1 MRIQWAK
8 LILGALVISALAGC
22 GFKLRGPTQ
31 FPFKKI
37 YTSFAESS
45 PVGADFKRT
54 MRAQDSVEFVPKPE
68 EGEVRLMILQ
78 DARERE
84 IVGYS
89 ATGRPRE
96 YQLRQKLRYQILDNK
111 ADPIGGPVEI
121 VIRRDISTSD
131 ALLNAKL
138 QEEELLYREMQDDL
152 VQQLLRRLS
161 VVNPKQGSDANS
173 RR

>member
-1 MRIQWAK
+1 MKYQWTK
-8 LILGALVISALAGC
+8 LLIGALVITAVAGC

-31 FPFKKI
+31 FPFKKL
-37 YTSFAESS
+37 YTSFADSS
-45 PVGADFKRT
+45 PVGADFKRL
-54 MRAQDSVEFVPKPE
+54 MRAQDSVEFVAKPE
-68 EGEVRLMILQ
+68 EGEVRLMVLQ
-78 DARERE
+78 DLRERE

-96 YQLRQKLRYQILDNK
+96 YQLRQKLRYQILDSK
-111 ADPIGGPVEI
+111 ADPIGSSAEI

-131 ALLNAKL
+131 ALINAKQ

>member
-1 MRIQWAK
+1 MSYPGAK
-8 LILGALVISALAGC
+8 LLLGALIIATVAGC

-31 FPFKKI
+31 FPFKKL

-45 PVGADFKRT
+45 PVGADFKRM
-54 MRAQDSVEFVPKPE
+54 MRAQDSVEFVAKPE
-68 EGEVRLMILQ
+68 QGEVRLIILQ

-96 YQLRQKLRYQILDNK
+96 YQLRQKLRYRLLDIK
-111 ADPIGGPVEI
+111 ADPIGSDTEI

-131 ALLNAKL
+131 ALLNAKQ

-173 RR
+173 SR

>member
-1 MRIQWAK
+1 MRYQWAK
-8 LILGALVISALAGC
+8 LVLGALVIVAVAGC

-31 FPFKKI
+31 FPFKKL
-37 YTSFAESS
+37 YTSFAETSA
-45 PVGADFKRT
+45 VGADFRRM
-54 MRAQDSVEFVPKPE
+54 MRAQDSVEFVAKPDQ
-68 EGEVRLMILQ
+68 GEVRLMILQ

-96 YQLRQKLRYQILDNK
+96 YQLRQKLRYQILDSK
-111 ADPIGGPVEI
+111 ADPIGDETEI

-152 VQQLLRRLS
+152 VQQLLRRLAA
-161 VVNPKQGSDANS
+161 VNPKQSSNANS

>member
-1 MRIQWAK
+1 
-8 LILGALVISALAGC
+8 
-22 GFKLRGPTQ
+22 
-31 FPFKKI
+31 
-37 YTSFAESS
+37 
-45 PVGADFKRT
+45 
-54 MRAQDSVEFVPKPE
+54 
-68 EGEVRLMILQ
+68 MILQ

>member
-1 MRIQWAK
+1 MSYPGAK
-8 LILGALVISALAGC
+8 LLLGALIIATIAGC

-31 FPFKKI
+31 FPFKKL
-37 YTSFAESS
+37 YTSFAETS
-45 PVGADFKRT
+45 PVGADFKRM
-54 MRAQDSVEFVPKPE
+54 MRAQDSVEFVAQPE
-68 EGEVRLMILQ
+68 QGEVRLIILQ

-96 YQLRQKLRYQILDNK
+96 YQLRQKLRYRLLDIK
-111 ADPIGGPVEI
+111 ADPIGSDTEI

-131 ALLNAKL
+131 ALLNAKQ

>member
-1 MRIQWAK
+1 MRYRWAT
-8 LILGALVISALAGC
+8 LLLGALVIAAVAGC

-31 FPFKKI
+31 FPFKKL

-45 PVGADFKRT
+45 PVGADFKRM
-54 MRAQDSVEFVPKPE
+54 MRAQDSVEFVAKPE
-68 EGEVRLMILQ
+68 QGEVRLMILQ
-78 DARERE
+78 DVRERE

-96 YQLRQKLRYQILDNK
+96 YQLRQKLRYQLLDNK
-111 ADPIGGPVEI
+111 ADLIGSDAEI

-131 ALLNAKL
+131 ALINAKQ
-138 QEEELLYREMQDDL
+138 QEEEQLYRDMQEDL

>member
-1 MRIQWAK
+1 MQRWAK
-8 LILGALVISALAGC
+8 LMLCAVVVAALAGC
-22 GFKLRGPTQ
+22 GFKLRGPTP
-31 FPFKKI
+31 FPFKTL
-37 YTSFAESS
+37 YTTFAETS
-45 PVGADFKRT
+45 PVGADFKRL
-54 MRAQDSVEFVPKPE
+54 MRAQDSVEFVTKPE
-68 EGEVRLMILQ
+68 LGEIRLVILQ

-96 YQLRQKLRYQILDNK
+96 YQLRQKLRYRILDSK
-111 ADPIGGPVEI
+111 ADPIGSDAEI

-131 ALLNAKL
+131 ALLNAKQ
-138 QEEELLYREMQDDL
+138 QEEEQLYREMQDDL